1 MKKHKKELILIL
13 AILAAAAVGFFINYQ
28 NSRRPAVLVEVS
40 VDGAAIASYD
50 LNENLDTIID
60 GYQGGTNH
68 LIIQDGAAWIS
79 EATCPDK
86 VCIHQGRITMNG
98 ELLVCLPNRVIV
110 PSPNSGHID
119 SHTVFYIRNTYSG
132 SERAKKTSAWI

>member
-50 LNENLDTIID
+50 LNVKS
-60 GYQGGTNH
+60 GYNH
-68 LIIQDGAAWIS
+68 RGLSGRHQSPDHSGRRSRIS

-110 PSPNSGHID
+110 TITESQP
-119 SHTVFYIRNTYSG
+119 
-132 SERAKKTSAWI
+132 E

>member
-28 NSRRPAVLVEVS
+28 NSRRPAVFVEVS
-40 VDGAAIASYD
+40 VDGTAVATYD
-50 LNENLDTIID
+50 LNENLDITIE

-68 LIIQDGAAWIS
+68 LIIQDGTAWIS

-86 VCIHQGRITMNG
+86 VCVNQGTIRRTG
-98 ELLVCLPNRVIV
+98 EAIICLPNRMIARIT
-110 PSPNSGHID
+110 G
-119 SHTVFYIRNTYSG
+119 G
-132 SERAKKTSAWI
+132 E